1 MTHVERPVVVP
12 RAGGQTGRPGPPP
25 VRFGILGASSVV
37 ARQAVVPA
45 LEASPK
51 CEVVASASLSRDGPG
66 AYDRLLADEDVEAV
80 YVPLPNGLHRLWAER
95 AAEAGRHVLCE
106 KPLAVTA
113 ADARA
118 MAEACG
124 AAGVCL
130 AEAYM
135 TPFHPRSA
143 VIEEVLRSGTLGRL
157 HSGFAAFTF
166 PHGDPTD
173 HRWDPDLGGGAL
185 LDVGIYCLAPLLAA
199 GGQPPLGVAAVASV
213 TERGVDAS
221 LTGLLDLGDGLAATV
236 QVSFCAP
243 ERQELEVIG
252 TEGALVVDRAFTPG
266 AADDTI
272 AIVRPDGTLEER
284 RSRGGDPYRGMVDH
298 VATVL
303 RGGADLRRPPAAS
316 IALLEVVDR
325 LRAAAGLRP
334 PSA

>member
-1 MTHVERPVVVP
+1 VTHAERPLVVP
-12 RAGGQTGRPGPPP
+12 RAADGSGRYGPAP
-25 VRFGILGASSVV
+25 VRFGVLGATSEV
-37 ARQAVVPA
+37 AREAVVPA

-51 CEVVASASLSRDGPG
+51 CEVVAAASLSRDGPG
-66 AYDRLLADEDVEAV
+66 AYDRLLDDEAVEAV
-80 YVPLPNGLHRLWAER
+80 YVPLPNGLHRLWVER
-95 AAEAGRHVLCE
+95 AAAAGKHVLCE
-106 KPLAVTA
+106 KPLAVTV

-118 MAEACG
+118 MAEACR
-124 AAGVCL
+124 AADVCL

-143 VIEEVLRSGTLGRL
+143 VIEEVLHSGTLGRL
-157 HSGFAAFTF
+157 HTGFAAFTF

-185 LDVGIYCLAPLLAA
+185 LDVGIYCVAPLLAA
-199 GGQPPLGVAAVASV
+199 AGQSPLGVAAVASV
-213 TERGVDAS
+213 TERGVDGS
-221 LTGLLDLGDGLAATV
+221 LTGLLDLGDGFAATV

-266 AADDTI
+266 PADDTF
-272 AIVRPDGTLEER
+272 AIVRPNGTLEER
-284 RSRGGDPYRGMVDH
+284 RTGGGDPYRGMVDH

-316 IALLEVVDR
+316 IALLEVLER
-325 LRAAAGLRP
+325 LRAAAGLTP
-334 PSA
+334 AVP